1 MFSPLANTPIMARER
16 ASVRRSR
23 EKGGGILSPA
33 LWNRVSFRV
42 RLSRDFSWLPQMEG
56 LLDG

>member
-1 MFSPLANTPIMARER
+1 MFSPLASTPIMARER

-23 EKGGGILSPA
+23 EKGEGLLSPA

-42 RLSRDFSWLPQMEG
+42 RLSRDFSRLSQMET